1 LSLTSS
7 HHNLP
12 PVSEHNRSADT
23 RWWSRLSFLKRIPAS
38 CVYVT
43 LLTLFV
49 VLLYGINM
57 DRLSVRGEESRRG
70 RTAWEMIEYKDW
82 IVPRLQGEPRLTRP
96 PLSYWLIAATMEAT
110 GQTDAISVRLPSVLS
125 VLVTSLALYA
135 YVTYLLNP
143 TSGFLAAFA
152 FMTLGQVLQLGRL
165 GESEAIFTALMGSAL
180 ITLHLSLRPVFS
192 RSFSPGEKVAES
204 SRSDEGTLHSSRWTI
219 FSLWALPLLSGSL
232 AALAMLTKGIQ
243 SPVYYFGTMTFYLL
257 WRAGGVNP
265 LSLVLSAAQTSKSTS
280 SAAILHTYLSTL
292 QRAWRPVALMSFA
305 FAATFAAWL
314 IPFAMRLGPEGLY
327 DITFEELAKHVT
339 TVTTSEYIN
348 HLVQF
353 PIELFLGCL
362 LPWSLLLPAFF
373 DKTFRTTFFN
383 DPSPAASTRRD
394 IALFSTIGFLI
405 ALPTVW
411 IPTDGNTRYLMPVY
425 PLVAVLAS
433 IITTH
438 LLAHHQLSY
447 LWRRFLLVL
456 PMYIAAGIALAITM
470 MIVSPDDRQIVFSP
484 WNIGLLLLSPLAL
497 YILWR
502 TRHLLTVQTLHT
514 QILTMAGLLVL
525 ISQGPMTD
533 FLNYKRLHAN
543 HEVAEA
549 RARIPK
555 SEKLVS
561 LGLIHH
567 LFSFYYAERIPMV
580 TLPDNPAEIPADFE
594 YFCFHHKGADQP
606 LPEFPFDY
614 TIISTVNCDRKE
626 KDRPYDLVI
635 VAKRDAERP
644 EDIPLLSHKN
654 SAKWLHPAAFDDEE
668 PGVDQLATSQDPLIH

>member
-1 LSLTSS
+1 
-7 HHNLP
+7 
-12 PVSEHNRSADT
+12 
-23 RWWSRLSFLKRIPAS
+23 
-38 CVYVT
+38 
-43 LLTLFV
+43 
-49 VLLYGINM
+49 
-57 DRLSVRGEESRRG
+57 
-70 RTAWEMIEYKDW
+70 
-82 IVPRLQGEPRLTRP
+82 
-96 PLSYWLIAATMEAT
+96 
-110 GQTDAISVRLPSVLS
+110 
-125 VLVTSLALYA
+125 
-135 YVTYLLNP
+135 
-143 TSGFLAAFA
+143 
-152 FMTLGQVLQLGRL
+152 
-165 GESEAIFTALMGSAL
+165 
-180 ITLHLSLRPVFS
+180 
-192 RSFSPGEKVAES
+192 
-204 SRSDEGTLHSSRWTI
+204 
-219 FSLWALPLLSGSL
+219 
-232 AALAMLTKGIQ
+232 
-243 SPVYYFGTMTFYLL
+243 
-257 WRAGGVNP
+257 
-265 LSLVLSAAQTSKSTS
+265 
-280 SAAILHTYLSTL
+280 
-292 QRAWRPVALMSFA
+292 MSFA

-314 IPFAMRLGPEGLY
+314 IPFAMRLGPKGLY

-438 LLAHHQLSY
+438 LLAHNQLSY

-484 WNIGLLLLSPLAL
+484 WNIGLLLLSPLTL
-497 YILWR
+497 YILWQ
-502 TRHLLTVQTLHT
+502 TRHFLTVQTLHT

-533 FLNYKRLHAN
+533 FLNYKRLQAD

-580 TLPDNPAEIPADFE
+580 TLPDDPAEIPADFE